1 MKRDNVAYVRRE
13 LTRLIQAEVRRLRGL
28 NKERDEDGTR
38 RWLERTAIFVAES
51 EVRLNFLTDLSG
63 TLHDHGRTLPEI
75 IQILTS
81 RKAQIT
87 DLIRVERLW
96 KVEGTPGN
104 QLVRQA
110 SMSAYMDLLDWS
122 TGPLGRLWRI
132 AVNLYEG
139 RKPDEGRV
147 RPGTGTLTVADLPP
161 VPVTGAKVRGL

>member
-13 LTRLIQAEVRRLRGL
+13 LTSLIKQEVRRLRGL
-28 NKERDEDGTR
+28 NQERDEDGTR
-38 RWLERTAIFVAES
+38 RWLERTAVFVAES
-51 EVRLNFLTDLSG
+51 EVRLKFLIDLSG
-63 TLHDHGRTLPEI
+63 TLHAHGQTLPEI

-81 RKAQIT
+81 RKQMIS

-122 TGPLGRLWRI
+122 TGPLGRLWHI

-147 RPGTGTLTVADLPP
+147 RPATGTVTVSE
-161 VPVTGAKVRGL
+161 VPVSSLKGRR